1 MNANRRRLSMLLA
14 TVGVTLIVAFLPG
27 VALGSPNDTQYDNPS
42 TSEPTNV
49 DKGGTGGT
57 GDTGGTL
64 GASAG
69 SPPAS
74 TSGGTLPFTGQELVL
89 FAGLGGLFILTGLGL
104 RVAARARNQS

>member
-1 MNANRRRLSMLLA
+1 MNANRRKLSMLLA
-14 TVGVTLIVAFLPG
+14 TVGVMLIVAFLPG
-27 VALGSPNDTQYDNPS
+27 VALAGSPNDTQYDNPS

-57 GDTGGTL
+57 L

-69 SPPAS
+69 SPPS
-74 TSGGTLPFTGQELVL
+74 SGGTLPFTGQELVL

-104 RVAARARNQS
+104 RVAARARNKS

>member
-27 VALGSPNDTQYDNPS
+27 VALAGSPNDTQYDNPS
-42 TSEPTNV
+42 TSEPTKPEN
-49 DKGGTGGT
+49 TQQ

-69 SPPAS
+69 NPPAATS
-74 TSGGTLPFTGQELVL
+74 SGGTLPFTGQELVL

-104 RVAARARNQS
+104 RVAARARNKS

>member
-14 TVGVTLIVAFLPG
+14 TVGVTFIVAVLPG
-27 VALGSPNDTQYDNPS
+27 VAIAGSPNDTQYDNPS

-57 GDTGGTL
+57 LGT
-64 GASAG
+64 SAG

-104 RVAARARNQS
+104 RVAARARNKS

>member
-1 MNANRRRLSMLLA
+1 MNANRSRLSMLLA

-27 VALGSPNDTQYDNPS
+27 VALAGSPNDTQYDNPS

-57 GDTGGTL
+57 LGT
-64 GASAG
+64 SAG

-89 FAGLGGLFILTGLGL
+89 FAALGGLFILTGLGL
-104 RVAARARNQS
+104 RVAARARNKS